1 MQSGNISMASET
13 SSKFNEESRM
23 KIDILMNAFEELGW
37 DSQRDLS
44 QNEIILFLNKHSK
57 LGQFD
62 QTLAQK
68 LFQILDV
75 DNQNQITVEEF
86 IKGYLQFEADL
97 KKNNDEFNKRYM
109 QEQNNYNNLEEQC
122 LLYKSEKLSPEGFC
136 ENAKITVEITDV
148 DIQKEIEGVN
158 SIIIKVIY
166 NEKTEEKKLLINKKN
181 NNNNLIVNERFEFKP
196 TSRQDRF
203 EFIMI
208 KVDEDNIESII
219 GSKRFPLDQIT
230 SQEEYLVQ
238 ITIPDIEG
246 EQEIGAAV
254 INCKIVLFWSD
265 YEFYE
270 EKKKKSEMKLKKIKE
285 ASNKANYYLQKIKE
299 IYGDIKSYEL
309 GLNNNNYN
317 QNVLLNLN
325 QNTSKLGSN
334 DNLKEK
340 NFNIN
345 NYSNYTNDIQNNIT
359 NFKKDLNEGGYEDS
373 RDPQINIGVDT
384 YIDLPIPFKAKGAVK
399 QFGFYIII
407 LSLIGSL
414 KRPDFPNFVEGIWV
428 ILCCY
433 IGIKSG
439 INKALIWFKYALVGN
454 SILLFYDFIWLCTH
468 YNFMLIG
475 NYTGGKENLIGFL
488 SVICCA
494 ISFLIKSALWVLL
507 HKQFSDI
514 KALKENENNNDKIND
529 NF

>member
-23 KIDILMNAFEELGW
+23 KIDILINYFEELGW
-37 DSQRDLS
+37 DNQKDLS
-44 QNEIILFLNKHSK
+44 QNEILLFLNKHSK
-57 LGQFD
+57 QGQFD

-97 KKNNDEFNKRYM
+97 KKNNEEFNKRFM

-122 LLYKSEKLSPEGFC
+122 RLYKSEKLSPEGFC

-148 DIQKEIEGVN
+148 DVQKETEGIN

-166 NEKTEEKKLLINKKN
+166 NEKTVQKKLLINKKN
-181 NNNNLIVNERFEFKP
+181 NNNNLIVNEKFEFKP

-238 ITIPDIEG
+238 ITIPEMEG
-246 EQEIGAAV
+246 EQEIAAAI

-265 YEFYE
+265 YEFFE

-299 IYGDIKSYEL
+299 IYGDLKSYEL
-309 GLNNNNYN
+309 GFNNNYN
-317 QNVLLNLN
+317 QNVLLNLK
-325 QNTSKLGSN
+325 QNNSKLGSN
-334 DNLKEK
+334 DIIKDK
-340 NFNIN
+340 NYSNIN
-345 NYSNYTNDIQNNIT
+345 NYSNNTNDIQNNIT
-359 NFKKDLNEGGYEDS
+359 NFRKNNEAGYEDS
-373 RDPQINIGVDT
+373 PQAQLNMGNESDMNEP
-384 YIDLPIPFKAKGAVK
+384 LPFRAKKPVRLLGSL
-399 QFGFYIII
+399 IIL

-414 KRPDFPNFVEGIWV
+414 KRPDFPNLVEGLLV
-428 ILCCY
+428 VLCCY
-433 IGIKSG
+433 IGIRRG
-439 INKALIWFKYALVGN
+439 INKGLIWFKYVLIGN
-454 SILLFYDFIWLCTH
+454 SVLLFYDFIWLCTH
-468 YNFMLIG
+468 YNFMFIG
-475 NYTGGKENLIGFL
+475 DSTGGRENFIGFL
-488 SVICCA
+488 SVVCCA
-494 ISFLIKSALWVLL
+494 LSFLFKSALWVFL
-507 HKQFSDI
+507 HKQYSDI
-514 KALKENENNNDKIND
+514 KMLKENDLTNNKIND
-529 NF
+529 KF